1 MNHISIGISSIGIGC
16 TTVLIASL
24 YLFWFNFHDF
34 ARIRG
39 ASNYIGICKK
49 TIFLQGHPLAES
61 AMLYENKLHT
71 VQLSSSILTRE
82 GNEPWSYRPFQ
93 SKQIAVDQ
101 NKKYLHHT
109 TIKNNLPYHVI
120 FHWYGIQPH
129 HSAVILT
136 ICMLLFINC
145 SLLIIFNFKSHHGD
159 FLYFAFHRKIT
170 KLAFTQYRAERENL
184 NFGLRL
190 CRILFCDYCY

>member
-1 MNHISIGISSIGIGC
+1 MVWPVWIWTTYTVQMNHISIGISYIGIGC

-71 VQLSSSILTRE
+71 VQLSSILTRE

-136 ICMLLFINC
+136 ICMLLFIYQLQLAYYFQFQITPWWFP
-145 SLLIIFNFKSHHGD
+145 LLCVSPENNKTS
-159 FLYFAFHRKIT
+159 FHT
-170 KLAFTQYRAERENL
+170 VPCRAWKP
-184 NFGLRL
+184 
-190 CRILFCDYCY
+190 